1 MLPVFYFRKNI
12 FIHTKQIEM
21 KLKDLLKKDNSKK
34 LNEAKIAKL
43 DDKVASLYAWAGIN
57 TKYSDDSV
65 KRFGQAVIDRAIE
78 MTPKVS
84 AYRKK
89 LKQISKDI
97 QDSDEGKILIAM
109 IGHGKGYGG
118 SYNQSS
124 NVGDLFNESK
134 STKLNEA
141 GLASYYN
148 RAEAPVKSAA
158 KKVDQMLNDLIKD
171 KGQMAKLIDAITDLA
186 DEYAQERIDNL
197 DSERN

>member
-1 MLPVFYFRKNI
+1 
-12 FIHTKQIEM
+12 M

-43 DDKVASLYAWAGIN
+43 DNKVASLYAWAGIK
-57 TKYSDDSV
+57 TKYDDDSV

-78 MTPKVS
+78 MAPKVS

-109 IGHGKGYGG
+109 IGHGRGYGG
-118 SYNQSS
+118 SHNTSS

-134 STKLNEA
+134 STKLNEK
-141 GLASYYN
+141 
-148 RAEAPVKSAA
+148 R
-158 KKVDQMLNDLIKD
+158 I
-171 KGQMAKLIDAITDLA
+171 IT
-186 DEYAQERIDNL
+186 
-197 DSERN
+197 RN